1 MISKN
6 LFSIVCGI
14 FVWILGVSF
23 YILSFYVPIL
33 ENPELQ
39 SNVVLVLGIVPS
51 ACLGTYLFYTKSY
64 IKPSAL
70 GLTFVIVAT
79 LLDVIITV
87 PVFIIPNG
95 GSYSEFFGDPM
106 FYTIVVEFY
115 FIVFYFGNHLTN
127 KKIKA

>member
-23 YILSFYVPIL
+23 YLLSFYVPIL

-64 IKPSAL
+64 IKPSVL
-70 GLTFVIVAT
+70 GLTFVIIAT
-79 LLDVIITV
+79 LLDVIITI
-87 PVFIIPNG
+87 PVIIIPNG

-106 FYTIVVEFY
+106 FYAIVVEFY
-115 FIVFYFGNHLTN
+115 FIVFYFGNYLTN
-127 KKIKA
+127 KRIKG

>member
-6 LFSIVCGI
+6 LFSIACGI
-14 FVWILGVSF
+14 LVWILGVSF
-23 YILSFYVPIL
+23 YLLSFYVPIL

-39 SNVVLVLGIVPS
+39 SNIALALGIIPS
-51 ACLGTYLFYTKSY
+51 SYIGTYLFYTKSY
-64 IKPSAL
+64 IKPSKL
-70 GLTFVIVAT
+70 GLTFVMVAT

-115 FIVFYFGNHLTN
+115 FIVYYFGKHLTN

>member
-1 MISKN
+1 MIGKN

-14 FVWILGVSF
+14 LVWILGVSF
-23 YILSFYVPIL
+23 YLLSFYIPIL

-39 SNVVLVLGIVPS
+39 SNIALALGIIPS
-51 ACLGTYLFYTKSY
+51 ACIGTYLFYTKSH
-64 IKPSAL
+64 IKPSQL
-70 GLTFVIVAT
+70 GLTFVMVAT

-95 GSYSEFFGDPM
+95 GSYSEFFGDPI

-115 FIVFYFGNHLTN
+115 FIVFYLGNHLTI

>member
-1 MISKN
+1 MISKK
-6 LFSIVCGI
+6 LFSIVCGM

-23 YILSFYVPIL
+23 YLLSFYVHIL

-70 GLTFVIVAT
+70 GLTFVIVAA

-95 GSYSEFFGDPM
+95 GSYSEFFGDPI

-127 KKIKA
+127 KKIKV